1 MEVLSEQ
8 EWHARREHHQ
18 QRVRR
23 WIDPRLARR
32 SKNEGHPIEDFLF
45 EYYAYRPGKL
55 LKWHPGIGVV
65 LRGDT
70 AGEYLYQKGYSE
82 VADGITANAS
92 RLPPRRV
99 EAIPWLRDM
108 LFRSRERP
116 GLFGC
121 WGLHEWAMVYRTE
134 SIRHGQ
140 WPLRVTSRQISEI
153 VESLGPRCTHYDAF
167 RFFSAVARPLNKFQ
181 PTRLTAVALEQP
193 GCLHANM
200 DLYKWAFKLAPFTA
214 SELVADCFEL
224 ATKIRA
230 LDIRR
235 ALTISQ
241 LLAICPS
248 RSKRLKD
255 APNTNP
261 SNGNSPFAR
270 RLSAIGWSPFAIR
283 SSKKCRAA
291 PLIARAAPQP
301 SRRDDCLR

>member
-99 EAIPWLRDM
+99 EAILWLRDM

-181 PTRLTAVALEQP
+181 PTRLTAAALEQP

-230 LDIRR
+230 LDMQASPYDFTALGYFPVKIETPEGR
-235 ALTISQ
+235 AEYE
-241 LLAICPS
+241 
-248 RSKRLKD
+248 SKQRE
-255 APNTNP
+255 
-261 SNGNSPFAR
+261 FA
-270 RLSAIGWSPFAIR
+270 LY
-283 SSKKCRAA
+283 AA
-291 PLIARAAPQP
+291 PLRDRLVTVCDQTIEKVPGGAVDRE
-301 SRRDDCLR
+301 SRTTTLSQR